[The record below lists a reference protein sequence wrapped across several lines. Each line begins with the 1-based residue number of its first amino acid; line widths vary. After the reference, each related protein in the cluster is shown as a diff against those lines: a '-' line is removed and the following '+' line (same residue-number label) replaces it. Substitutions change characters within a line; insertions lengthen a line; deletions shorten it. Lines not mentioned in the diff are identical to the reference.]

1 MKTLSKPLNNKYLSI
16 EDNLFKQE
24 LNKWFNPDQKYK
36 LTVSEFNYPRFTN
49 GFKSA
54 HLLIQVS

>member
-16 EDNLFKQE
+16 EDNLFKRE
-24 LNKWFNPDQKYK
+24 LNEYFNPDQKCK
-36 LTVSEFNYPRFTN
+36 LIVSEFNYLRFTN